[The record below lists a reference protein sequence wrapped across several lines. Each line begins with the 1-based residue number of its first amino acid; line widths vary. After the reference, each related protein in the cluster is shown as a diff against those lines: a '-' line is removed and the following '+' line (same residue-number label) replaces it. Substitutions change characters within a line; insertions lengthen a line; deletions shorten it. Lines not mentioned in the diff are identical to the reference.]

1 MELWDALDTRLC
13 EALVRKG
20 VDERGLTTNTRLT
33 PDKLLAVLREKL
45 ARRRRPN
52 ARTNHALKCGDV
64 DPIISSILSTNDGP
78 SEFRRVRR

>member
-45 ARRRRPN
+45 ARADAGGTN
-52 ARTNHALKCGDV
+52 ARPLPPAAVRPSALAALHAVQKQ
-64 DPIISSILSTNDGP
+64 PGP
-78 SEFRRVRR
+78 GI